1 MEIGG
6 EVVDGDAFLLHG
18 VAVADSDAVV
28 VEGVVIHG
36 DAEGGADGILAAIAA
51 TDGVLFVVLDM

>member
-18 VAVADSDAVV
+18 VAVADGDAVV
-28 VEGVVIHG
+28 VEGVVIDG
-36 DAEGGADGILAAIAA
+36 DAEGGADG
-51 TDGVLFVVLDM
+51 V